1 MDLKPIGMKLIF
13 ISLFVK
19 QKGNIKPFAFFHSY
33 TSKKTL
39 EKLSQNKNSS
49 VIFFCLFYL
58 SK

>member
-1 MDLKPIGMKLIF
+1 MKLIF